1 LSKPGNTGIAR
12 VIAATRYSLSGLRA
26 AWRFE
31 SAFRQETT
39 LAVFLMP
46 VALWL
51 GTTAVERALLI
62 AVLGIVL
69 ITELLNSAVEA
80 VVDRVGEEHHALAGR
95 AKDMGSAAVFISL
108 VLALVTWGVIAY
120 GRFA

>member
-1 LSKPGNTGIAR
+1 LSKPGRTGITR
-12 VIAATRYSLSGLRA
+12 VIDATQYSLSGLRA

-39 LAVFLMP
+39 LVILLIPA
-46 VALWL
+46 ALWL
-51 GTTAVERALLI
+51 GTSAVERALLI

-108 VLALVTWGVIAY
+108 MLTLVTWGVVAFA
-120 GRFA
+120 RFA

>member
-1 LSKPGNTGIAR
+1 MSKPGKTGIAR
-12 VIAATRYSLSGLRA
+12 VIAATRYSLSGLQA

-39 LAVFLMP
+39 LAVLLLP

-108 VLALVTWGVIAY
+108 ALTVVIWGIVAF
-120 GRFA
+120 GRFT

>member
-1 LSKPGNTGIAR
+1 M
-12 VIAATRYSLSGLRA
+12 IAATRYSLSGLQA

-39 LAVFLMP
+39 LAVLLIP
-46 VALWL
+46 VAMWL

-108 VLALVTWGVIAY
+108 ALTLVTWGVIVF

>member
-12 VIAATRYSLSGLRA
+12 VIAATRYSISGLRA

>member
-1 LSKPGNTGIAR
+1 MSKPGKTGIAR
-12 VIAATRYSLSGLRA
+12 VIDATRYSFNGLQA

-39 LAVFLMP
+39 LAVLLIP

-62 AVLGIVL
+62 TVLGIVL

-95 AKDMGSAAVFISL
+95 AKDMGSAAVFFSL
-108 VLALVTWGVIAY
+108 VLTLVTWGVIAF

>member
-1 LSKPGNTGIAR
+1 
-12 VIAATRYSLSGLRA
+12 VILLIPA
-26 AWRFE
+26 
-31 SAFRQETT
+31 
-39 LAVFLMP
+39 
-46 VALWL
+46 ALWL
-51 GTTAVERALLI
+51 GTSAVERALLI

-108 VLALVTWGVIAY
+108 MLTLVTWGVVAFA
-120 GRFA
+120 RFA

>member
-1 LSKPGNTGIAR
+1 M
-12 VIAATRYSLSGLRA
+12 IAATRYSLRGLQA

-39 LAVFLMP
+39 LAVLLLP

-95 AKDMGSAAVFISL
+95 AKDMGSAAVFSSL
-108 VLALVTWGVIAY
+108 VLTVVTWGVIAF

>member
-1 LSKPGNTGIAR
+1 M
-12 VIAATRYSLSGLRA
+12 AALLI
-26 AWRFE
+26 
-31 SAFRQETT
+31 
-39 LAVFLMP
+39 P
-46 VALWL
+46 IALWL
-51 GTTAVERALLI
+51 GTTAAERALLI
-62 AVLGIVL
+62 AVLGIVI

-108 VLALVTWGVIAY
+108 VLTLLIWGVIAF

>member
-1 LSKPGNTGIAR
+1 MSKPGKTGIAR
-12 VIAATRYSLSGLRA
+12 VIAATRYSLSGLQA

-39 LAVFLMP
+39 LAVLLIP
-46 VALWL
+46 VAMWL

-80 VVDRVGEEHHALAGR
+80 VVDRVGDEHHALAGR

-108 VLALVTWGVIAY
+108 ALTWVTWGVIAF

>member
-1 LSKPGNTGIAR
+1 M
-12 VIAATRYSLSGLRA
+12 IAATRYSLSGLQA

-39 LAVFLMP
+39 LAVLLIP
-46 VALWL
+46 VAMWL

-108 VLALVTWGVIAY
+108 ALTWVTWGVIAF

>member
-1 LSKPGNTGIAR
+1 MSKPGKTGVER
-12 VIAATRYSLSGLRA
+12 VIAATRYSLSGLQA

-39 LAVFLMP
+39 LAVLLVP

-80 VVDRVGEEHHALAGR
+80 VVDRVGEEHHALAGQ
-95 AKDMGSAAVFISL
+95 AKDMGSAAVFVSL
-108 VLALVTWGVIAY
+108 LLTVVTWGVIAF

>member
-1 LSKPGNTGIAR
+1 M
-12 VIAATRYSLSGLRA
+12 AALLI
-26 AWRFE
+26 
-31 SAFRQETT
+31 
-39 LAVFLMP
+39 P
-46 VALWL
+46 IALWL

-62 AVLGIVL
+62 AVLGIVI

-108 VLALVTWGVIAY
+108 VLTLLIWGVIAF

>member
-1 LSKPGNTGIAR
+1 M
-12 VIAATRYSLSGLRA
+12 AALLI
-26 AWRFE
+26 
-31 SAFRQETT
+31 
-39 LAVFLMP
+39 P
-46 VALWL
+46 VAMWL

-62 AVLGIVL
+62 AVLGIVI

-108 VLALVTWGVIAY
+108 VLTLLIWGVIAF

>member
-1 LSKPGNTGIAR
+1 LSKPGKTGIAR
-12 VIAATRYSLSGLRA
+12 VIAATHYSLSGLQA

-39 LAVFLMP
+39 LAILLSP

-108 VLALVTWGVIAY
+108 ALALVTWGVIAY

>member
-12 VIAATRYSLSGLRA
+12 VIAATRYSISGLRA

-39 LAVFLMP
+39 LAVCLMP
-46 VALWL
+46 VAWWL
-51 GTTAVERALLI
+51 GATAVERALLI